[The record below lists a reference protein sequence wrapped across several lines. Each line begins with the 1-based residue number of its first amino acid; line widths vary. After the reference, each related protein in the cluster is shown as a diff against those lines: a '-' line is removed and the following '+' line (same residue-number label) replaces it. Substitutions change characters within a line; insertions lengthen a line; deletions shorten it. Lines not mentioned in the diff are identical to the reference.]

1 MHFLW
6 IVDQNGKLVVK
17 YKYDV
22 YGNSKR
28 IEDTSGI
35 GMGNYNPFRYKGY
48 YYDDDTD
55 MYYCKLRFYVP
66 RWRRWLKCALCVGTS
81 ALVLF
86 RKLYKENNMISNQ
99 NK

>member
-1 MHFLW
+1 MIMEGIWRRLHIPFFMVIARLGK
-6 IVDQNGKLVVK
+6 VDQNGKLVVK

-22 YGNSKR
+22 YCNNKG
-28 IEDTSGI
+28 IEDT
-35 GMGNYNPFRYKGY
+35 N
-48 YYDDDTD
+48 
-55 MYYCKLRFYVP
+55 MYYCKSRFYVP
-66 RWRRWLKCALCVGTS
+66 KWRRCLKCALCVGTS